1 MSVLDSRRYGRRSTT
16 SFTREEF
23 MKIKNTP
30 PADLTAIRAESERIK
45 AKLREL
51 RELENASIAK

>member
-1 MSVLDSRRYGRRSTT
+1 MSVIDDRRYGRRGTT

-30 PADLTAIRAESERIK
+30 PADMTPVIAESERIK

-51 RELENASIAK
+51 RERENAAAPK

>member
-1 MSVLDSRRYGRRSTT
+1 MSVLDSRRYGRRGSTN
-16 SFTREEF
+16 FTYEEF

-30 PADLTAIRAESERIK
+30 PADMTPVTAESERIK

-51 RELENASIAK
+51 REREHAAAPK

>member
-1 MSVLDSRRYGRRSTT
+1 MNVLDRRYGRRGSTN
-16 SFTREEF
+16 FTYEEF

-51 RELENASIAK
+51 RERKNAAAPK